1 MEFNEIMNYI
11 SEHGEPP
18 EDNLHY
24 ISVDPLCLDA
34 ILENCILFT
43 VEVHKNY
50 TEMLL
55 GTSIM
60 LTGTVCAS
68 WVQILLKWHVLRYN
82 LTVQHSLHYRARNGR
97 INSTGFNWEPRRRC

>member
-50 TEMLL
+50 TEMLF
-55 GTSIM
+55 SCN
-60 LTGTVCAS
+60 TVC
-68 WVQILLKWHVLRYN
+68 I
-82 LTVQHSLHYRARNGR
+82 TGR
-97 INSTGFNWEPRRRC
+97 EMDG

>member
-50 TEMLL
+50 TEMLFR
-55 GTSIM
+55 
-60 LTGTVCAS
+60 
-68 WVQILLKWHVLRYN
+68 Q
-82 LTVQHSLHYRARNGR
+82 
-97 INSTGFNWEPRRRC
+97 

>member
-1 MEFNEIMNYI
+1 MEFDEIMNYI

-24 ISVDPLCLDA
+24 ISVDSLCLDA

-50 TEMLL
+50 TEMLFRHINNVDWY
-55 GTSIM
+55 SMRIM
-60 LTGTVCAS
+60 GANS
-68 WVQILLKWHVLRYN
+68 FKMARFAVQPNGATKFALQGEKW
-82 LTVQHSLHYRARNGR
+82 TDK
-97 INSTGFNWEPRRRC
+97 